1 MAQRL
6 SSHSLA
12 GCRPIECADSFS
24 SAPSRPSSSFFSP
37 AFSKQELLFNSFP
50 GVGWKPRPIALQS
63 FSGNGRQSA
72 QSAPSRCLASNYSTS
87 AKSHIRNGPHLTEF
101 GSRKA
106 LIDGRRRNVLVRASG
121 GDFDF
126 DGDDDD
132 GDGGGLMDDDVL
144 GDEIEFDFD
153 APDNDGDDGDA
164 YVDDDDANLEDDVRP
179 LTFSLK

>member
-1 MAQRL
+1 M
-6 SSHSLA
+6 
-12 GCRPIECADSFS
+12 
-24 SAPSRPSSSFFSP
+24 
-37 AFSKQELLFNSFP
+37 
-50 GVGWKPRPIALQS
+50 
-63 FSGNGRQSA
+63 
-72 QSAPSRCLASNYSTS
+72 
-87 AKSHIRNGPHLTEF
+87 TEF